1 MPLRQFVV
9 PSSEEWVDALGVEP
23 DAVDGEIAVS
33 RVRLATGHEELDLTF
48 DVPGN
53 SIRCSWRR
61 GGAVL
66 LDIFREGARQLSV
79 SSGRGQAHVV
89 VAFDTDGLRGELSIQ
104 LVPEIRINDK
114 LLFV

>member
-1 MPLRQFVV
+1 MSLRQFVV
-9 PSSEEWVDALGVEP
+9 PSGAEWIDALGVEP
-23 DAVDGEIAVS
+23 DAVVGEVAVS
-33 RVRLATGHEELDLTF
+33 RVRWATGHEELDLTF

-53 SIRCSWRR
+53 SIRCRWRR
-61 GGAVL
+61 GDTVL

-89 VAFDTDGLRGELSIQ
+89 IVFETDGLRGELTIK
-104 LVPEIRINDK
+104 LVPEIQINDQ